1 MEISIHYF
9 RNIEDANVAVVDKK
23 VNFIVGPCG
32 AGKSSIIDAI
42 SSPLV
47 SSDTTV
53 GHKPEETKVLID
65 GQEPD
70 YERTSKYGLDRQE
83 VLFQSKPNKD
93 GYRVFIGDE
102 TQLRKLE
109 DAFDDE
115 VALLWDEYDELS
127 KFRGQIDQL
136 TRNLSKPGAKGT
148 FTPKSKLGKAK
159 TAMQNATSEVKETL
173 DKGGTALLEW
183 RINGMAFLENGED
196 DCPFCGQ
203 HLTAELIQ
211 SLQNLEGAELK
222 EIKPLFEASDVLS
235 AFDLSHPDLVD
246 EQKAKEFESELLKL
260 FKIKNEVDKLL
271 AFCAMSRH
279 VSAIDKVPDGIHVDE
294 IVYERF
300 PNLKSIVN
308 GINAKTAALKKLVG
322 KMMGAFNRL
331 VNANVSDLND
341 QLESLGIPYAFVL
354 DSASREERTAGY
366 RLVHT
371 NAGGTSNDM
380 RNSLSYGERN
390 LVALLLFL
398 HNKEDGMLLIDDPAS
413 SYDDFRRSQ
422 IYGYISKLKEQTVLV
437 VSHDHAFVRRAVR
450 DNRENIGSV
459 QFVVTG
465 KNGLKF
471 TLINKESFVNLD
483 TEIIHRIKLAAS
495 YEQKVINLRLYYEI
509 HKEESHSIY
518 QYLSALLH
526 GTEHDE
532 IVRILDEKKLDE
544 QAILHEI
551 AETVGVE
558 FNPTYGELKIS
569 DSSLLDKWTDF
580 ELLIFER
587 ERLKRLKSLN
597 GLTPEQ
603 DMYEDMLDDLVH
615 MNDCMLFTLNPYE
628 YAIWSP
634 ELQKFANDCRGEMTT
649 DAVN

>member
-1 MEISIHYF
+1 MEISIHYY
-9 RNIEDANVAVVDKK
+9 RNIKDASVAVEDKK
-23 VNFIVGPCG
+23 VNFLIGPCG

-42 SSPLV
+42 SSPLA

-53 GHKPEETKVLID
+53 GHGPEETRVLVD
-65 GQEPD
+65 GKEPD
-70 YERTSKYGLDRQE
+70 YERTSKYSLERQE
-83 VLFQSKPNKD
+83 VLFQSGANED

-102 TQLRKLE
+102 TKLRKLE
-109 DAFDDE
+109 DAFDAE

-127 KFRGQIDQL
+127 KFRAQIDQL
-136 TRNLSKPGAKGT
+136 AKNLSTPGTRGT

-159 TAMQNATSEVKETL
+159 TAMQNATAEVKETL

-183 RINGMAFLENGED
+183 RVNGVALLGNGED

-203 HLTAELIQ
+203 HLSAELIQ

-222 EIKPLFEASDVLS
+222 EIKPLFAASDALS
-235 AFDLSHPDLVD
+235 AFGLSHPDLVD
-246 EQKAKEFESELLKL
+246 EQKAEEFEGELVKL
-260 FKIKNEVDKLL
+260 FKIKGEVDKLL
-271 AFCAMSRH
+271 AFCSMSRH
-279 VSAIDKVPDGIHVDE
+279 VSAIDKVPDGIHVDKV
-294 IVYERF
+294 VYERF
-300 PNLKSIVN
+300 PALKPIVD

-322 KMMGAFNRL
+322 SMKSTFDSI
-331 VNANVSDLND
+331 VKANVHKLNS
-341 QLESLGIPYAFVL
+341 QLKSLGIPYRFVL

-371 NAGGTSNDM
+371 NAGEASSDM

-398 HNKEDGMLLIDDPAS
+398 HNNEDGLLLIDDPAS

-422 IYGYISKLKEQTVLV
+422 IYGYISKLKERTVLV

-459 QFVVTG
+459 QFVTAG
-465 KNGLKF
+465 NAGLKF
-471 TLINKESFVNLD
+471 VPIDGRSFVNLD
-483 TEIIHRIKLAAS
+483 TEIIQRIKSAAS

-509 HKEESHSIY
+509 HKEVCPLIY

-526 GTEHDE
+526 GTTHEE
-532 IVRILDEKKLDE
+532 ILRLLAKEGVGERYILQQISEM
-544 QAILHEI
+544 AGI
-551 AETVGVE
+551 E
-558 FNPTYGELKIS
+558 FNPSYGELEIS
-569 DSSLLDKWTDF
+569 DPSALDKWTDF
-580 ELLIFER
+580 ELLILER
-587 ERLKRLKSLN
+587 ERLKKSKN
-597 GLTPEQ
+597 LTSEQ
-603 DMYEDMLDDLVH
+603 SMYEDMLDDLVH

-634 ELQKFANDCRGEMTT
+634 ELQDFLNGSKEEMAKNAAN
-649 DAVN
+649 